1 MGNCILSIVIVIWL
15 QKAIFVSLQD
25 GGIKGF
31 GSWWNPI
38 MLKRKDPPC
47 LPRYHL
53 SGMTKRIEVSWSQP
67 TVVKRTSQIIK
78 LQEAMESIAFPDK
91 ILFLDPIIL

>member
-1 MGNCILSIVIVIWL
+1 MVEPHYVEAEG
-15 QKAIFVSLQD
+15 
-25 GGIKGF
+25 
-31 GSWWNPI
+31 
-38 MLKRKDPPC
+38 PPC